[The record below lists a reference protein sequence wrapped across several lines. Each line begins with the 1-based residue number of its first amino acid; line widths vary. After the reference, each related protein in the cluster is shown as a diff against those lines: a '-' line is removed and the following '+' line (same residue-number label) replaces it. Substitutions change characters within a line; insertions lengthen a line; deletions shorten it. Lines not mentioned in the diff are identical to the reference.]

1 MNRKQ
6 FLGAALAVLVSSTL
20 SFGQTTSN
28 ESTQCTATTKQNV
41 QCKNVV
47 KDNSELCYL
56 HNPHYVKK
64 SESTTV
70 ICSGITKSGNNC
82 KRKTKNAS
90 GLCYNHEVKKD

>member
-20 SFGQTTSN
+20 SFGQTT
-28 ESTQCTATTKQNV
+28 STQCTATTKQNV

-56 HNPHYVKK
+56 HNPNYVKPSDKVTVVCNGTTKAGNKCK
-64 SESTTV
+64 S
-70 ICSGITKSGNNC
+70 
-82 KRKTKNAS
+82 KTKNLN
-90 GLCYNHEVKKD
+90 GFCHNHQPKND

>member
-1 MNRKQ
+1 MKRKQ

-28 ESTQCTATTKQNV
+28 QCTATTKQNV

-47 KDNSELCYL
+47 KAKSGLC
-56 HNPHYVKK
+56 HQHDPNYVKVDK
-64 SESTTV
+64 LTTTV
-70 ICSGITKSGNNC
+70 VCNGTTKAGNNC

-90 GLCYNHEVKKD
+90 GLCYNHKED